1 MERYGIT
8 MDIKLT
14 PYDSKLWDVYRG
26 AYGNVC
32 EMVQVVMGDLE
43 PSSNPL
49 KLRRLD
55 PEDKDNYRIV
65 FDNLCE
71 NLTHQLSF
79 YDATYLVM
87 PYMVKLLE
95 KKKTE
100 NDFDW
105 QLTIICEMGICLAT
119 DIPTNMDFE
128 IKNEDIIESYKT
140 SVDLFIEQTKQ
151 FLNEHMEQL
160 QSLDDNTKSMFV
172 TALMAI
178 FVDREAA
185 FTLILGAWEES
196 EIFCNTCECEGYISF
211 NNDFDKDDSDEGLSD
226 EEFFEVSLKDITPA
240 SSGNDTYNWYID
252 ILNKLGAENEAAII
266 PYYYGTLACP
276 KCKTTKPVMNFIKDF
291 YAS

>member
-1 MERYGIT
+1 

-14 PYDSKLWDVYRG
+14 PYDSELWDTYRG

-32 EMVQVVMGDLE
+32 EIVQVIMGDLE
-43 PSSNPL
+43 PSPNPL

-65 FDNLCE
+65 FDNLFE

-79 YDATYLVM
+79 YEATYLVM
-87 PYMVKLLE
+87 PYMVNLLE
-95 KKKTE
+95 QKKAE
-100 NDFDW
+100 NNFDW
-105 QLTIICEMGICLAT
+105 QLVIICEMGICLAT
-119 DIPTNMDFE
+119 DIPNNISFE
-128 IKNEDIIESYKT
+128 IKNEEIMENYKA
-140 SVDLFIEQTKQ
+140 SVALFKEQTKQ

-178 FVDREAA
+178 FVDRETA
-185 FTLILGAWEES
+185 FILASGAWEES
-196 EIFCNTCECEGYISF
+196 EIFCSTCENEGYISF
-211 NNDFDKDDSDEGLSD
+211 NSDFDDDDSDEGLSD
-226 EEFFEVSLKDITPA
+226 EEFFEISLKDITPA
-240 SSGNDTYNWYID
+240 TSGNDAYNWYID
-252 ILNKLGAENEAAII
+252 ILNKLQAEDEAAII
-266 PYYYGTLACP
+266 PYYYGTFTCP